1 MMKWKRWWNENSIS
15 NFRIHIPEFS
25 LWENLKARKLL
36 IPKRIYWKLL
46 LHYLSKNFQIQIKQ
60 QSTST
65 FPSSHSND
73 DLSAENLSLNLMN
86 HSIIVYSWREG
97 FSTMHYSTDSIWVS
111 SYSWSFTRNGWRN
124 QQRQLHGI
132 NESSIEYV
140 LYEPISQQ

>member
-15 NFRIHIPEFS
+15 NCRIHIPEFS

-65 FPSSHSND
+65 FPPPHSDD
-73 DLSAENLSLNLMN
+73 DLPAENPSLNLMN
-86 HSIIVYSWREG
+86 RHNYCLFLKRSFSI
-97 FSTMHYSTDSIWVS
+97 MHYSTHSIRVS
-111 SYSWSFTRNGWRN
+111 SYSWSFTRNDERN
-124 QQRQLHGI
+124 QATTTSRH
-132 NESSIEYV
+132 
-140 LYEPISQQ
+140 